1 MNCCIIDDDE
11 ALLKKIMNILSCHN
25 QVNTID
31 FTFINDPSYID
42 YSIQYDILILDIE
55 MPHQD
60 GISIAKKYI
69 NTYKN
74 TFIVFLSLHHELVF
88 DTFQVQPYNF
98 IRKEYIDEELITTL
112 VSISHRIQDNF
123 LSISYKGI
131 TKNIRLNEIMYIE
144 SVQHKC
150 IIHLVQSNTFE
161 TSLTLKQL
169 YKKLNL
175 DFYKLNRS
183 IIINWNYVTEIKN
196 GYGYINDIS
205 FVIRRGQINAIN
217 RLFYLHHKEG

>member
-98 IRKEYIDEELITTL
+98 IRKGRRLSAARAAGRSPWSMVRMRRFLLAEY
-112 VSISHRIQDNF
+112 
-123 LSISYKGI
+123 
-131 TKNIRLNEIMYIE
+131 
-144 SVQHKC
+144 
-150 IIHLVQSNTFE
+150 
-161 TSLTLKQL
+161 
-169 YKKLNL
+169 
-175 DFYKLNRS
+175 
-183 IIINWNYVTEIKN
+183 
-196 GYGYINDIS
+196 
-205 FVIRRGQINAIN
+205 
-217 RLFYLHHKEG
+217 